1 MTAYTID
8 QATGNLAGSVGSAS
22 VAVQTNPTCVTIE
35 PALGIYLYTANN
47 GDQTVS
53 GLQLSPNNGTLKQ
66 IQNTPYPASGLP
78 SCIVA
83 VANGQHA
90 TQVVNNQ

>member
-1 MTAYTID
+1 M
-8 QATGNLAGSVGSAS
+8 
-22 VAVQTNPTCVTIE
+22 QTNPTCVTIE
-35 PALGIYLYTANN
+35 PALGIYLYTSNN

-66 IQNTPYPASGLP
+66 IQNTPYPATALP
-78 SCIVA
+78 SCLVA